1 MKTITIELTD
11 AKYDL
16 IEKASQLH
24 FDITCS
30 ELPDGT
36 EVDPI
41 TMNEYIE
48 RTLIECSISALQ
60 EVEIN
65 PDIWLTSAPLD
76 QEFCEKYGLEG

>member
-11 AKYDL
+11 AEHDL
-16 IEKASQLH
+16 IENASQLH

-30 ELPDGT
+30 ELPEGT

-41 TMNEYIE
+41 TMDEYIK

-65 PDIWLTSAPLD
+65 PDVWLTSAPLD
-76 QEFCEKYGLEG
+76 KKVCEKYRLER